1 MWLFFLTIALLIM
14 YYYRSSLRVIAK
26 NMKVNGVEIEGL
38 EEFEKQYPHICADVK
53 TNLVRFNKLYQ
64 KTFDFDNVGVDIIN
78 DLFSIRDDVLY
89 PLTEIKLRL
98 PNDLMMEKAIT
109 RVHEQA
115 DRRMLEYITDTKS
128 RFNYAIFP
136 GQTSSAFSSRHY
148 RAANDVV
155 L

>member
-1 MWLFFLTIALLIM
+1 MYLFFLAILIFLM
-14 YYYRSSLRVIAK
+14 YYYRSSLKVIAK
-26 NMKVNGVEIEGL
+26 NMKVRGVEIEGL
-38 EEFEKQYPHICADVK
+38 SEFEKQYPHLCADVK
-53 TNLVRFNKLYQ
+53 THLVRFNTLYQ
-64 KTFDFDNVGVDIIN
+64 KTFDFDNYGVDIIN
-78 DLFSIRDDVLY
+78 ELFSIRDDVLY

-98 PNDLMMEKAIT
+98 PNDLSMEKAIT

-115 DRRMLEYITDTKS
+115 DRRMLEHVTDVKS

-136 GQTSSAFSSRHY
+136 GQTSSAFDARHY